1 MMAKKSNV
9 VPFKQRPLSPKK
21 VFKDEIAARTDSTSV
36 CGKGHV
42 FEAGTT
48 CGRCS

>member
-1 MMAKKSNV
+1 MAKKSNV
-9 VPFKQRPLSPKK
+9 VPFKPRRPKPEPVFVDK
-21 VFKDEIAARTDSTSV
+21 VAARTDSASV